1 MTKVCDCAGPADLGR
16 ALAGAV
22 ESRTAQEEIDL
33 LPGFSTG
40 FFNMQETLDLR
51 TGPRL
56 EQVLMSKHDSLLQ
69 LEPQITYFHTLKALQ
84 HTETPSAQMIYA
96 RVNVHFESI
105 SLIFCFK

>member
-22 ESRTAQEEIDL
+22 ESRAAQEEIDL
-33 LPGFSTG
+33 LPGLSTW

-56 EQVLMSKHDSLLQ
+56 EQVLMSKHGSLLQ
-69 LEPQITYFHTLKALQ
+69 EPQITYFHTLKALQ
-84 HTETPSAQMIYA
+84 HSETPSTRMIYA

>member
-22 ESRTAQEEIDL
+22 ESRAAQEEIDL
-33 LPGFSTG
+33 LPGLSTW

-69 LEPQITYFHTLKALQ
+69 HYCRNLKSHTSILRKHFSTQRLQ
-84 HTETPSAQMIYA
+84 VL
-96 RVNVHFESI
+96 R
-105 SLIFCFK
+105 

>member
-22 ESRTAQEEIDL
+22 ESRAAQEEIDL
-33 LPGFSTG
+33 LPGLSTW

-69 LEPQITYFHTLKALQ
+69 HYCRNLKSHTSIALQ
-84 HTETPSAQMIYA
+84 HSETPSTQMI
-96 RVNVHFESI
+96 
-105 SLIFCFK
+105 